1 MIIPV
6 LLQSRSQLI
15 RHATTHTKEPGG
27 VPPASPSVDAPATTA
42 VAATPVA
49 LAAAAPAA
57 LTTAAVAVPPGVAAA
72 PVGVTPV
79 ALPTAPVTFAT
90 PAAPVLVSAQL
101 PVTPVLVTQPAASA
115 QQDNKI
121 ANFLESFSASLG
133 EDMFGEDPSGA
144 DPEGEGVAEGDL
156 GDLGDPSDLED
167 AAAQA
172 AMSFGAGGA
181 TDAELLA
188 NDLTPGLATN
198 SIFFL
203 FPLCENSLICLE
215 GKSMTPH
222 RRNTVLF
229 RSS

>member
-1 MIIPV
+1 MRFSFFAV
-6 LLQSRSQLI
+6 CLVTLLTPQNVEAVNLAQHDAVSHDLAQTYQ
-15 RHATTHTKEPGG
+15 AAG
-27 VPPASPSVDAPATTA
+27 APAA
-42 VAATPVA
+42 GAAPA
-49 LAAAAPAA
+49 KDAAAPAA

-101 PVTPVLVTQPAASA
+101 PVTPVPVTQPAASA

-172 AMSFGAGGA
+172 AMTFGAGGA

-198 SIFFL
+198 SIFFCFL
-203 FPLCENSLICLE
+203 FV
-215 GKSMTPH
+215 KTH
-222 RRNTVLF
+222 
-229 RSS
+229 